1 MPWFIEERED
11 QYCVVK
17 GTKEDPAETE
27 KCHATE
33 EAAKAHLAA
42 LYASE
47 EKAVTSDTED
57 EEEKAV
63 PEPDRFLVY
72 KAADGSARWASI
84 SNVAI
89 KDKELEIVT
98 EKAYDDAIEYARE
111 TGDFGEIDLVH
122 VDGTDV
128 GGCDLM
134 MRAGKR
140 LIEGGPF
147 DDTGL
152 ARGAIKAVESDPD
165 YWGVSIKF
173 VYDPSKF
180 DGEKYHGN
188 IRIRKRTILPQEM
201 AASFGT
207 KFVAMDGGNKMK
219 DELSD
224 KARAALEKLLVSK
237 DEIEALAEKQAE
249 PEPNVVEKA
258 ETVEVKKSVW
268 ERLKEALLGVDEEPE
283 PEPHAETGGEEIIEE
298 VEPAE
303 VQEKQ
308 EDMTKVIEKMAVAI
322 STPLIEQ
329 IGTLAASIKAMESR
343 LKEAEQAV
351 EDKFLLKLAEV
362 PPVVKVRASQVD
374 ATVQNQG
381 VPTGPVFPNTA
392 GVPADY
398 ATQLMAGV
406 TSAVQA
412 GINAA
417 LPDGKVQI

>member
-1 MPWFIEERED
+1 MPWFIDERDDEF
-11 QYCVVK
+11 CVVK
-17 GTKEDPAETE
+17 GTEEEPLEVE
-27 KCHATE
+27 KCHPTE
-33 EAAKAHLAA
+33 GDAKAHLAA

-47 EKAVTSDTED
+47 EKAEEPGDAGD
-57 EEEKAV
+57 EEEKAI
-63 PEPDRFLVY
+63 PEPDRFFVY

-89 KDKELEIVT
+89 KDKEFEIVT

-128 GGCDLM
+128 GQCDVM

-147 DDTGL
+147 DDTDL

-207 KFVAMDGGNKMK
+207 RFVAMNGGSKMK

-224 KARAALEKLLVSK
+224 KARAVLAELNVSE
-237 DEIEALAEKQAE
+237 DEIETLAEKQIE
-249 PEPNVVEKA
+249 PEPNVVEKI
-258 ETVEVKKSVW
+258 ETVEVRKSVW
-268 ERLKEALLGVDEEPE
+268 ERLKEALLGAEEAEPE
-283 PEPHAETGGEEIIEE
+283 PDAETGGEEIVEE

-308 EDMTKVIEKMAVAI
+308 EDMTEAIKALTVAI

-329 IGTLAASIKAMESR
+329 IGVLATSIKAMESR
-343 LKEAEQAV
+343 LQEAEKAV

-392 GVPADY
+392 GQQAGY
-398 ATQLMAGV
+398 AAQLMAGV
-406 TSAVQA
+406 TDAVKA